1 MLIPLPLLIIWGVS
15 ILLVGFILGYGI
27 RASISRRH
35 RAQARRRYEMT
46 GSGRLTAIDRRFSFL
61 RGAPVGTA
69 HVKSWP
75 AMCLDGYD
83 LGLPH
88 QGF

>member
-1 MLIPLPLLIIWGVS
+1 LPMLIPLPLLIIWGVS

-46 GSGRLTAIDRRFSFL
+46 GSGRLTA
-61 RGAPVGTA
+61 
-69 HVKSWP
+69 
-75 AMCLDGYD
+75 
-83 LGLPH
+83 
-88 QGF
+88 Q